1 MIAKPA
7 EHFAKPPYRAE
18 AFGPNGWAGVMYRDG
33 VNCLVWMQDGKSTG
47 KTITD
52 IETAEKL
59 AKEWNQS

>member
-18 AFGPNGWAGVMYRDG
+18 AFGIWAGVMNRDG

-47 KTITD
+47 KTVTD
-52 IETAEKL
+52 MATAEQL
-59 AKEWNQS
+59 ANEWNKS